1 MGSRPQRAPEAL
13 PGRALGAGARREAL
27 LDAAHAAFARTGFR
41 RTSMEDVAREAGV
54 SRAALYLH
62 FRNKEEIFRSLS
74 ERLHREALAGAEA
87 ALAEG
92 GPIGERV
99 LRALEAKGL
108 RFLEIVA
115 ATPHGAELVETSSR
129 VCGDI
134 AAAKEE
140 RFAKLLAD
148 ALRRAGADGELALER
163 AGLSAA
169 AAAELLVQAS
179 RGVKASAASPAA
191 YRRRLA
197 DLVRVLLAGLG
208 AAG

>member
-1 MGSRPQRAPEAL
+1 MEPSVRREPEAAAA
-13 PGRALGAGARREAL
+13 RAAAERRDAL

-62 FRNKEEIFRSLS
+62 FRNKEELFRSLS
-74 ERLHREALAGAEA
+74 ERLHRDALAGAAEALAGA
-87 ALAEG
+87 G
-92 GPIGERV
+92 SIGDRV
-99 LRALEAKGL
+99 LRALEAKSL
-108 RFLEIVA
+108 RVVELVA
-115 ATPHGAELVETSSR
+115 ASPHGAELVETSSR

-140 RFAKLLAD
+140 RFSKLLAD
-148 ALRRAGADGELALER
+148 ALRRAVEAGTLDLEGAGV
-163 AGLSAA
+163 SAA
-169 AAAELLVQAS
+169 AAADLLVQAS
-179 RGVKASAASPAA
+179 HGLKASAASPAL

-208 AAG
+208 APR

>member
-1 MGSRPQRAPEAL
+1 MGSRLRREPEGA
-13 PGRALGAGARREAL
+13 PGRAAAERREAL

-74 ERLHREALAGAEA
+74 EGLHRDALAGAAE

-92 GPIGERV
+92 GSIGDRV
-99 LRALEAKGL
+99 LSALEAKSL
-108 RFLEIVA
+108 RFVELVA
-115 ATPHGAELVETSSR
+115 ASPHGAELVETSSR

-148 ALRRAGADGELALER
+148 ALRRAAEDGELDLEG
-163 AGLSAA
+163 AGVSAA

-179 RGVKASAASPAA
+179 HGLKASAASPAL

-208 AAG
+208 ASG